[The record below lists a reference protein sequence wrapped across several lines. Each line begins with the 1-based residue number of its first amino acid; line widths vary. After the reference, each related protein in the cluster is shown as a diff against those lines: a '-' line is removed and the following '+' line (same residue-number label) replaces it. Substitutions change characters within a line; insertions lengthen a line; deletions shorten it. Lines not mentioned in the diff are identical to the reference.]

1 MHESKLTNDALRKKW
16 WSREALMEET
26 RKRTG
31 ENILLAFSRGKD
43 SIAAWIALQES
54 GLFKNIIPVY
64 LYLVPD
70 LKFEEESLKY
80 FEDVFQTHIY
90 RLPHPSFY
98 QMMYNN
104 IFQPPGR
111 LWAVF
116 DFFRFLQV
124 DYTTQNNCLKK
135 SLGLPKNTLQANG
148 VRACDTMVRR
158 MALRDHG
165 PFGPDNVKIIW
176 DWSTREVKDTIARRK
191 IKLPVDYEMFGRSFD
206 GIGYQYAK
214 PIKERFP
221 EDYETM
227 LKWFPLLE
235 LDIQRV
241 DSLPENERP
250 FIKKNGR
257 YVVNYEA

>member
-64 LYLVPD
+64 LYPVPD
-70 LKFEEESLKY
+70 LKFDTESLKY

-98 QMMYNN
+98 RMMYKNL
-104 IFQPPGR
+104 FQPPGR

-116 DFFRFLQV
+116 DFFRFFASRLYHAKQ
-124 DYTTQNNCLKK
+124 
-135 SLGLPKNTLQANG
+135 LPKKVFRLTPKHLASQW
-148 VRACDTMVRR
+148 CTCM
-158 MALRDHG
+158 
-165 PFGPDNVKIIW
+165 
-176 DWSTREVKDTIARRK
+176 
-191 IKLPVDYEMFGRSFD
+191 
-206 GIGYQYAK
+206 
-214 PIKERFP
+214 
-221 EDYETM
+221 
-227 LKWFPLLE
+227 
-235 LDIQRV
+235 
-241 DSLPENERP
+241 
-250 FIKKNGR
+250 
-257 YVVNYEA
+257 